1 MPARAP
7 QVLGVGLKYPEIAA
21 MTVASDQS
29 QEVAFGPF
37 RLDARGRMLYRNGA
51 SVALGTRGIDI
62 LCALAASPG
71 ALVTKDEL
79 ISKVWSGAI
88 VEDNAIQAQ
97 VSALRKALEDGK
109 GGQRYIVTVP
119 GRGYRFVAE
128 PTDARHSLLDKPSIA
143 VLPFDNMSGD
153 PSQDYFADGVVE
165 DIITELSRFS
175 ELFVIA
181 RNSSFQYKGK
191 AIDVRQIARELGVR
205 YLLEGSVR
213 HADER
218 VRISA
223 QLVDAQ
229 TGAHR
234 WAERYDRGIEDIFSV
249 QDEVAQT
256 VASVLSIQIKRAEA
270 DRALL
275 KPPTTWEAHDYFLR
289 GNAAQTRF
297 LSRFTLN
304 DLDDARALLQ
314 RSIDLDPSYA
324 RAYAVLA
331 SSHLDA
337 YLTGVN
343 DEYRTQAALD
353 RAFALARTAVE
364 IEPGLPLAHAHL
376 ADVHLFRREYDDA
389 LATWG
394 RVFELNPNF
403 TDFRYGRALNFAGKF
418 GDGLAAIKRH
428 LRLDPFA
435 PTGARLHLGIAY
447 LGQKNYAEALASFRE
462 VVTRAPEFGLG
473 RMALASTYALMGH
486 MNEAR
491 EQITELLR
499 IDPTCTVAQVARFR
513 TFRDPKDG
521 AHMLQ
526 GLLQAGLPPQ

>member
-1 MPARAP
+1 VHYIFENYVFDVGRHELLRGSTRVEVEPGVLDLLRYLIENRERVVSKDDLIEHVWNGRIVSESTMTSRITAARHAIGDTGRE
-7 QVLGVGLKYPEIAA
+7 QRLIR
-21 MTVASDQS
+21 TVARKGVRFVG
-29 QEVAFGPF
+29 EVRESGGTDAPTVGPPP
-37 RLDARGRMLYRNGA
+37 
-51 SVALGTRGIDI
+51 V
-62 LCALAASPG
+62 AASLP
-71 ALVTKDEL
+71 
-79 ISKVWSGAI
+79 
-88 VEDNAIQAQ
+88 
-97 VSALRKALEDGK
+97 
-109 GGQRYIVTVP
+109 
-119 GRGYRFVAE
+119 
-128 PTDARHSLLDKPSIA
+128 DKPSVAI
-143 VLPFDNMSGD
+143 LPFANLSGD
-153 PSQDYFADGVVE
+153 PAQDYFSDGISE

-234 WAERYDRGIEDIFSV
+234 WAERYDRRIEDIFSV

-256 VASVLSIQIKRAEA
+256 VASVLSIQINRAEA

-289 GNAAQTRF
+289 GNAALTRF
-297 LSRFTLN
+297 LSRFTLD
-304 DLDDARALLQ
+304 DLNDARALLQ

-324 RAYAVLA
+324 RAYAMLA
-331 SSHLDA
+331 SSHIDA

-499 IDPTCTVAQVARFR
+499 IDPTCTVAKVARFR

>member
-1 MPARAP
+1 MHYIFGNCVFDVGRHELVRGSTPVDAEPGVLDLLRYLIENRERVVSKDDLIEHVWNGRIVSESTMTSRVAAARQAIGDTGSE
-7 QVLGVGLKYPEIAA
+7 QHLIR
-21 MTVASDQS
+21 TVARKGLRFVG
-29 QEVAFGPF
+29 EVRESGGTDAPTVGPPP
-37 RLDARGRMLYRNGA
+37 
-51 SVALGTRGIDI
+51 V
-62 LCALAASPG
+62 AASLP
-71 ALVTKDEL
+71 
-79 ISKVWSGAI
+79 
-88 VEDNAIQAQ
+88 
-97 VSALRKALEDGK
+97 
-109 GGQRYIVTVP
+109 
-119 GRGYRFVAE
+119 
-128 PTDARHSLLDKPSIA
+128 DKPSVAI
-143 VLPFDNMSGD
+143 LPFANLSGD
-153 PSQDYFADGVVE
+153 PAQDYFSDGISE

-234 WAERYDRGIEDIFSV
+234 WAERYDRRIEDIFSV

-256 VASVLSIQIKRAEA
+256 VASVLSIQINRAEA

-289 GNAAQTRF
+289 GNAALTRF
-297 LSRFTLN
+297 LSRFTLD
-304 DLDDARALLQ
+304 DLNDARALLQ

-324 RAYAVLA
+324 RAYAMLA
-331 SSHLDA
+331 SSHIDA

-435 PTGARLHLGIAY
+435 PMGARLHLGIAY

-462 VVTRAPEFGLG
+462 VVTRAPELGVG

-513 TFRDPKDG
+513 SFRDPKDG
-521 AHMLQ
+521 AHILQ

>member
-1 MPARAP
+1 MLFCFSDCVLDTERRELERQWQPVPLGPQVFDLLVYLLENRERVVSKDDLFSAIWHDRTVSESTLTSHINAARKAVGDSGENQGVIRTIARKGFRFVAPVTEGASRAP
-7 QVLGVGLKYPEIAA
+7 PVPAPVSKDPLILP
-21 MTVASDQS
+21 D
-29 QEVAFGPF
+29 
-37 RLDARGRMLYRNGA
+37 RA
-51 SVALGTRGIDI
+51 SVAVI
-62 LCALAASPG
+62 
-71 ALVTKDEL
+71 
-79 ISKVWSGAI
+79 
-88 VEDNAIQAQ
+88 
-97 VSALRKALEDGK
+97 
-109 GGQRYIVTVP
+109 
-119 GRGYRFVAE
+119 
-128 PTDARHSLLDKPSIA
+128 
-143 VLPFDNMSGD
+143 PFEVMGHPNDTHV
-153 PSQDYFADGVVE
+153 ADGFVE
-165 DIITELSRFS
+165 DIITELTRFS
-175 ELFVIA
+175 DLFVVA
-181 RNSSFQYKGK
+181 RNSSFQYRGG
-191 AIDVRQIARELGVR
+191 AIDVRQVGQELGVR
-205 YLLEGSVR
+205 YVLEGSIR
-213 HADER
+213 HDGSR
-218 VRISA
+218 LRITA
-223 QLVDAQ
+223 QLNDAA
-229 TGAHR
+229 TRVHR
-234 WAERYDRGIEDIFSV
+234 WAERYDRKLDDLFAL
-249 QDEVAQT
+249 QDEIART
-256 VASVLSIQIKRAEA
+256 IASVLSIQINRAEA

-289 GNAAQTRF
+289 GNAALTRF
-297 LSRFTLN
+297 LSRFTLD

-331 SSHLDA
+331 SSHIDA

-343 DEYRTQAALD
+343 DEYLTQAALD

-435 PTGARLHLGIAY
+435 PLGARIHLGIAY
-447 LGQKNYAEALASFRE
+447 LAQKNYAEALASFRE
-462 VVTRAPEFGLG
+462 VVTRAPELRRA
-473 RMALASTYALMGH
+473 RMLLASTYALMGH

-499 IDPTCTVAQVARFR
+499 IDPTCTVAKVARFR

>member
-1 MPARAP
+1 MHYIFENYVFDVGRHELLRGSTRVEVEPGVLDLLRYLIENRERVVSKDDLIEHVWNGRIVSESTMTSRITAARHAIGDTGSERR
-7 QVLGVGLKYPEIAA
+7 LIR
-21 MTVASDQS
+21 TVA
-29 QEVAFGPF
+29 
-37 RLDARGRMLYRNGA
+37 
-51 SVALGTRGIDI
+51 
-62 LCALAASPG
+62 
-71 ALVTKDEL
+71 
-79 ISKVWSGAI
+79 
-88 VEDNAIQAQ
+88 
-97 VSALRKALEDGK
+97 RKGL
-109 GGQRYIVTVP
+109 
-119 GRGYRFVAE
+119 RFVGEVHKNAG
-128 PTDARHSLLDKPSIA
+128 TDAPAIEPASSAPSLPDKPSVAI
-143 VLPFDNMSGD
+143 LPFANLSGD
-153 PSQDYFADGVVE
+153 PAQDYFSDGISE

-234 WAERYDRGIEDIFSV
+234 WAERYDRRIEDIFSV

-256 VASVLSIQIKRAEA
+256 VASVLSIQINRAEA

-289 GNAAQTRF
+289 GNAALTRF
-297 LSRFTLN
+297 LSRFTLD
-304 DLDDARALLQ
+304 DLNDARALLQ

-324 RAYAVLA
+324 RAYAMLA
-331 SSHLDA
+331 SSHIDA

-435 PTGARLHLGIAY
+435 PMGARLHLGIAY

-499 IDPTCTVAQVARFR
+499 IDPTCTVAKVARFR

>member
-1 MPARAP
+1 VHYIFENYVFDVGRHELLRGSTRVEVEPGVLDLLRYLIENRERVVSKDDLIEHVWNGRIVSESTMTSRITAARHAIGDTGSE
-7 QVLGVGLKYPEIAA
+7 QRLIR
-21 MTVASDQS
+21 TVARKGVRFVG
-29 QEVAFGPF
+29 EVRESGGTDAPTVGPPP
-37 RLDARGRMLYRNGA
+37 
-51 SVALGTRGIDI
+51 V
-62 LCALAASPG
+62 AASLP
-71 ALVTKDEL
+71 
-79 ISKVWSGAI
+79 
-88 VEDNAIQAQ
+88 
-97 VSALRKALEDGK
+97 
-109 GGQRYIVTVP
+109 
-119 GRGYRFVAE
+119 
-128 PTDARHSLLDKPSIA
+128 DKPSVAI
-143 VLPFDNMSGD
+143 LPFANLSGD
-153 PSQDYFADGVVE
+153 PAQDYFSDGISE

-234 WAERYDRGIEDIFSV
+234 WAERYDRRIEDIFSV

-256 VASVLSIQIKRAEA
+256 VASVLSIQINRAEA

-289 GNAAQTRF
+289 GNAALTRF
-297 LSRFTLN
+297 LSRFTLD
-304 DLDDARALLQ
+304 DLNDARALLQ

-324 RAYAVLA
+324 RAYAMLA
-331 SSHLDA
+331 SSHIDA

-435 PTGARLHLGIAY
+435 PMGARLHLGIAY

-499 IDPTCTVAQVARFR
+499 IDPTCTVAKVARFR

>member
-1 MPARAP
+1 MIYRFTDFTLDIGRRALQRGDEPITVEPQVFDLLQYLIENRGRIVSKDDLIAGVWNGRIVSDSALSSRMTAVRQAIGDSGEKQCLIRTIARKGFRFVAPVTEGASRAP
-7 QVLGVGLKYPEIAA
+7 SVGAPVSKDPLTLP
-21 MTVASDQS
+21 D
-29 QEVAFGPF
+29 
-37 RLDARGRMLYRNGA
+37 RA
-51 SVALGTRGIDI
+51 SVAVI
-62 LCALAASPG
+62 
-71 ALVTKDEL
+71 
-79 ISKVWSGAI
+79 
-88 VEDNAIQAQ
+88 
-97 VSALRKALEDGK
+97 
-109 GGQRYIVTVP
+109 
-119 GRGYRFVAE
+119 
-128 PTDARHSLLDKPSIA
+128 
-143 VLPFDNMSGD
+143 PFEVMGHPNDTHV
-153 PSQDYFADGVVE
+153 ADGFVE
-165 DIITELSRFS
+165 DIITELTRFS
-175 ELFVIA
+175 DLFVVA
-181 RNSSFQYKGK
+181 GNSSFQYRGGV
-191 AIDVRQIARELGVR
+191 IDVRQVGQELGVR
-205 YLLEGSVR
+205 YVLQGSIR
-213 HADER
+213 HDDSR
-218 VRISA
+218 LRITA
-223 QLVDAQ
+223 QLIDAA
-229 TGAHR
+229 TRGHR
-234 WAERYDRGIEDIFSV
+234 WAERYDRNLDDLFAL
-249 QDEVAQT
+249 QDEIART
-256 VASVLSIQIKRAEA
+256 IASVLSIQINRAEA

-289 GNAAQTRF
+289 GNAALTRF

-331 SSHLDA
+331 SSHIDA

-343 DEYRTQAALD
+343 DEYLTQAALD

-435 PTGARLHLGIAY
+435 PTGARIHLGISY
-447 LGQKNYAEALASFRE
+447 LAQKNYAEALASFRE
-462 VVTRAPEFGLG
+462 VVTRAPELG
-473 RMALASTYALMGH
+473 RGRMLLASTYALMGH

-499 IDPTCTVAQVARFR
+499 IDPTCSVAQVARLRF
-513 TFRDPKDG
+513 FRDPKDG
-521 AHMLQ
+521 AHILQ

>member
-1 MPARAP
+1 MHYIFENYVFDVGRHELLRGSTRVEVEPGVLDLLRYLIENRERVVSKDDLIEHVWNGRIVSESTMTSRITAARHAIGDTGSE
-7 QVLGVGLKYPEIAA
+7 QRLIR
-21 MTVASDQS
+21 TVA
-29 QEVAFGPF
+29 
-37 RLDARGRMLYRNGA
+37 
-51 SVALGTRGIDI
+51 
-62 LCALAASPG
+62 
-71 ALVTKDEL
+71 
-79 ISKVWSGAI
+79 
-88 VEDNAIQAQ
+88 
-97 VSALRKALEDGK
+97 RKGL
-109 GGQRYIVTVP
+109 
-119 GRGYRFVAE
+119 RFVGEVHKNAG
-128 PTDARHSLLDKPSIA
+128 TDAPAIEPASSAPSLPDKPSVAI
-143 VLPFDNMSGD
+143 LPFANLSGD
-153 PSQDYFADGVVE
+153 PAQDYFSDGISE

-181 RNSSFQYKGK
+181 CNSSFQYKGK

-234 WAERYDRGIEDIFSV
+234 WAERYDRRIEDIFSV

-256 VASVLSIQIKRAEA
+256 VASVLSIQINRAEA

-289 GNAAQTRF
+289 GNAALTRF
-297 LSRFTLN
+297 LSRFTLD
-304 DLDDARALLQ
+304 DLNDARALLQ

-324 RAYAVLA
+324 RAYAMLA
-331 SSHLDA
+331 SSHIDA

-435 PTGARLHLGIAY
+435 PMGARLHLGIAY

-499 IDPTCTVAQVARFR
+499 IDPTCTVAKVARFR

>member
-1 MPARAP
+1 MHYIFENYVFDVGRHELLRGSTRVEVEPGVLDLLRYLIENRERVVSKDDLIEHVWNGRIVSESTMTSRITAARHAIGDTGSERR
-7 QVLGVGLKYPEIAA
+7 LIR
-21 MTVASDQS
+21 TVA
-29 QEVAFGPF
+29 
-37 RLDARGRMLYRNGA
+37 
-51 SVALGTRGIDI
+51 
-62 LCALAASPG
+62 
-71 ALVTKDEL
+71 
-79 ISKVWSGAI
+79 
-88 VEDNAIQAQ
+88 
-97 VSALRKALEDGK
+97 RKGL
-109 GGQRYIVTVP
+109 
-119 GRGYRFVAE
+119 RFVGEVHKNAG
-128 PTDARHSLLDKPSIA
+128 TDAPAIEPASSAPSLPDKPSVAI
-143 VLPFDNMSGD
+143 LPFANLSGD
-153 PSQDYFADGVVE
+153 SAQDYFSDGISE

-234 WAERYDRGIEDIFSV
+234 WAERYDRRIEDIFSV

-256 VASVLSIQIKRAEA
+256 VASVLSIQINRAEA

-275 KPPTTWEAHDYFLR
+275 KPPTTWEAHDCFLR
-289 GNAAQTRF
+289 GNAALTRF
-297 LSRFTLN
+297 LSRFTLD
-304 DLDDARALLQ
+304 DLNDARALLQ

-324 RAYAVLA
+324 RAYAMLA
-331 SSHLDA
+331 SSHIDA

-435 PTGARLHLGIAY
+435 PMGARLHLGIAY

-499 IDPTCTVAQVARFR
+499 IDPTCTVAKVARFR

>member
-1 MPARAP
+1 MHYIFENYVFDVGRHELLRGSTRVEVEPGVLDLLRYLIENRERVVSKDDLIEHVWNGRIVSESTMTSRITAARHAIGDTGSE
-7 QVLGVGLKYPEIAA
+7 QRLIR
-21 MTVASDQS
+21 TVARKGVRFVG
-29 QEVAFGPF
+29 EVRESGGTVGPPP
-37 RLDARGRMLYRNGA
+37 
-51 SVALGTRGIDI
+51 V
-62 LCALAASPG
+62 AASLP
-71 ALVTKDEL
+71 
-79 ISKVWSGAI
+79 
-88 VEDNAIQAQ
+88 
-97 VSALRKALEDGK
+97 
-109 GGQRYIVTVP
+109 
-119 GRGYRFVAE
+119 
-128 PTDARHSLLDKPSIA
+128 DKPSVAI
-143 VLPFDNMSGD
+143 LPFANLSGD
-153 PSQDYFADGVVE
+153 PAQDYFSDGISE

-234 WAERYDRGIEDIFSV
+234 WAERYDRRIEDIFSV

-256 VASVLSIQIKRAEA
+256 VASVLSIQINRAEA

-289 GNAAQTRF
+289 GNAALTRF
-297 LSRFTLN
+297 LSRFTLD
-304 DLDDARALLQ
+304 DLNDARVLLQ

-324 RAYAVLA
+324 RAYAMLA
-331 SSHLDA
+331 SSHIDA

-435 PTGARLHLGIAY
+435 PMGARLHLGIAY

-499 IDPTCTVAQVARFR
+499 IDPTCTVAKVARFR

>member
-1 MPARAP
+1 MHYIFENYVFDVGRHELLRGSTRVEVEPGVLDLLRYLIENRERVVSKDDLIEHVWNGRIVSESTMTSRITAARHAIGDTGRE
-7 QVLGVGLKYPEIAA
+7 QRLIR
-21 MTVASDQS
+21 TVARKGVRFVG
-29 QEVAFGPF
+29 EVRESGGTDAPTVGPPP
-37 RLDARGRMLYRNGA
+37 
-51 SVALGTRGIDI
+51 V
-62 LCALAASPG
+62 AASLP
-71 ALVTKDEL
+71 
-79 ISKVWSGAI
+79 
-88 VEDNAIQAQ
+88 
-97 VSALRKALEDGK
+97 
-109 GGQRYIVTVP
+109 
-119 GRGYRFVAE
+119 
-128 PTDARHSLLDKPSIA
+128 DKPSVAI
-143 VLPFDNMSGD
+143 LPFANLSGD
-153 PSQDYFADGVVE
+153 PAQDYFSDGISE

-223 QLVDAQ
+223 QLIDAQ

-234 WAERYDRGIEDIFSV
+234 WAERYDRRIEDVFSV
-249 QDEVAQT
+249 QDEVART
-256 VASVLSIQIKRAEA
+256 VASVLSIQINRAEA

-289 GNAAQTRF
+289 GNAALTRF
-297 LSRFTLN
+297 LSRFTLD
-304 DLDDARALLQ
+304 DLNDARALLQ

-324 RAYAVLA
+324 RAYAMLA
-331 SSHLDA
+331 SSHIDA

-435 PTGARLHLGIAY
+435 PMGARLHLGIAY

-499 IDPTCTVAQVARFR
+499 IDPTCTVAKVARFR

>member
-1 MPARAP
+1 MHYIFENYVFDVGRHELLRGSTRVEVEPGVLDLLRYLIENRERVVSKDDLIEHVWNGRIVSESTMTSRITAARHAIGDTGSE
-7 QVLGVGLKYPEIAA
+7 QRLIR
-21 MTVASDQS
+21 TVARKGVRFVG
-29 QEVAFGPF
+29 EVRESGGTDAPTVGPPP
-37 RLDARGRMLYRNGA
+37 
-51 SVALGTRGIDI
+51 V
-62 LCALAASPG
+62 AASLP
-71 ALVTKDEL
+71 
-79 ISKVWSGAI
+79 
-88 VEDNAIQAQ
+88 
-97 VSALRKALEDGK
+97 
-109 GGQRYIVTVP
+109 
-119 GRGYRFVAE
+119 
-128 PTDARHSLLDKPSIA
+128 DKPSVAI
-143 VLPFDNMSGD
+143 LPFANLSGD
-153 PSQDYFADGVVE
+153 PAQDYFSDGISE

-234 WAERYDRGIEDIFSV
+234 WAERYDRRIEDIFSV

-256 VASVLSIQIKRAEA
+256 VASVLSIQINRAEA

-462 VVTRAPEFGLG
+462 VVTRAPDFGLG

>member
-1 MPARAP
+1 MHYIFENYVFDVGRHELLRGSTRVEVEPGVLDLLRYLIENRERVVSKDDLIEHVWNGRIVSESTMTSRITAARHAIGDTGSE
-7 QVLGVGLKYPEIAA
+7 QRLIR
-21 MTVASDQS
+21 TVARKGVRFVG
-29 QEVAFGPF
+29 EVRESGGTNAPTVGPPP
-37 RLDARGRMLYRNGA
+37 
-51 SVALGTRGIDI
+51 V
-62 LCALAASPG
+62 AASLP
-71 ALVTKDEL
+71 
-79 ISKVWSGAI
+79 
-88 VEDNAIQAQ
+88 
-97 VSALRKALEDGK
+97 
-109 GGQRYIVTVP
+109 
-119 GRGYRFVAE
+119 
-128 PTDARHSLLDKPSIA
+128 DKPSVAI
-143 VLPFDNMSGD
+143 LPFANLSGD
-153 PSQDYFADGVVE
+153 PAQDYFSDGISE

-234 WAERYDRGIEDIFSV
+234 WAERYDRRIEDIFSV

-256 VASVLSIQIKRAEA
+256 VASVLSIQINRAEA

-289 GNAAQTRF
+289 GNAALTRF
-297 LSRFTLN
+297 LSRFILDDLN
-304 DLDDARALLQ
+304 DARALLQ

-324 RAYAVLA
+324 RAYAMLA
-331 SSHLDA
+331 SSHIDA

-435 PTGARLHLGIAY
+435 PMGARLHLGIAY

>member
-1 MPARAP
+1 MHYIFENYVFDVGRHELLRGSTRVEVEPGVLDLLRYLIENRERVVSKDDLIEHVWNGRIVSESTMTSRITAARHAIGDTGSE
-7 QVLGVGLKYPEIAA
+7 QRLIR
-21 MTVASDQS
+21 TVARKGVRFVG
-29 QEVAFGPF
+29 EVRESGGTDAPTVGPPP
-37 RLDARGRMLYRNGA
+37 
-51 SVALGTRGIDI
+51 V
-62 LCALAASPG
+62 AASLP
-71 ALVTKDEL
+71 
-79 ISKVWSGAI
+79 
-88 VEDNAIQAQ
+88 
-97 VSALRKALEDGK
+97 
-109 GGQRYIVTVP
+109 
-119 GRGYRFVAE
+119 
-128 PTDARHSLLDKPSIA
+128 DKPSVAI
-143 VLPFDNMSGD
+143 LPFANLSGD
-153 PSQDYFADGVVE
+153 PAQDYFSDGISE

-234 WAERYDRGIEDIFSV
+234 WAERYDRRIEDIFSV

-256 VASVLSIQIKRAEA
+256 VASVLSIQINRAEA

-289 GNAAQTRF
+289 GNAALTRF
-297 LSRFTLN
+297 LSRFTLD
-304 DLDDARALLQ
+304 DLNDARALLQ

-324 RAYAVLA
+324 RAYAMLA
-331 SSHLDA
+331 SSHIDA

-435 PTGARLHLGIAY
+435 PMGARLHLGIAY

-462 VVTRAPEFGLG
+462 VVTRAPDFGLG

>member
-1 MPARAP
+1 MHYIFENYVFDVGRHELLRGSTRVEVEPGVLDLLRYLIENRERVVSKDDLIEHVWNGRIVSESTMTSRITAARRAIGDTGSE
-7 QVLGVGLKYPEIAA
+7 QRLIR
-21 MTVASDQS
+21 TVARKGVRFVG
-29 QEVAFGPF
+29 EVRESGGTDAPTVGPPP
-37 RLDARGRMLYRNGA
+37 
-51 SVALGTRGIDI
+51 V
-62 LCALAASPG
+62 AASLP
-71 ALVTKDEL
+71 
-79 ISKVWSGAI
+79 
-88 VEDNAIQAQ
+88 
-97 VSALRKALEDGK
+97 
-109 GGQRYIVTVP
+109 
-119 GRGYRFVAE
+119 
-128 PTDARHSLLDKPSIA
+128 DKPSVAI
-143 VLPFDNMSGD
+143 LPFANLSGD
-153 PSQDYFADGVVE
+153 PAQDYFSDGISE

-234 WAERYDRGIEDIFSV
+234 WAERYDRRIEDIFSV

-256 VASVLSIQIKRAEA
+256 VASVLSIQINRAEA

-289 GNAAQTRF
+289 GNAALTRF
-297 LSRFTLN
+297 LSRFTLD
-304 DLDDARALLQ
+304 DLNDARALLQ

-324 RAYAVLA
+324 RAYAMLA
-331 SSHLDA
+331 SSHIDA

-435 PTGARLHLGIAY
+435 PVGARLHLGIAY

-462 VVTRAPEFGLG
+462 VVTRAPELGVG

-499 IDPTCTVAQVARFR
+499 IDPTCTVAKVARFR

>member
-1 MPARAP
+1 MHYIFENYVFDVGRHELLRGSTRVEVEPGVLDLLRYLIENRERVVSKDDLIEHVWNGRIVSELTMTSRITAARHAIGDTGSE
-7 QVLGVGLKYPEIAA
+7 QRLIR
-21 MTVASDQS
+21 TVARKGVRFVG
-29 QEVAFGPF
+29 EVRESGGTDAPTVGPPP
-37 RLDARGRMLYRNGA
+37 
-51 SVALGTRGIDI
+51 V
-62 LCALAASPG
+62 AASLP
-71 ALVTKDEL
+71 
-79 ISKVWSGAI
+79 
-88 VEDNAIQAQ
+88 
-97 VSALRKALEDGK
+97 
-109 GGQRYIVTVP
+109 
-119 GRGYRFVAE
+119 
-128 PTDARHSLLDKPSIA
+128 DKPSVAI
-143 VLPFDNMSGD
+143 LPFANLSGD
-153 PSQDYFADGVVE
+153 PAQDYFSDGISE

-234 WAERYDRGIEDIFSV
+234 WAERYDRRIEDIFSV

-256 VASVLSIQIKRAEA
+256 VASVLSIQINRAEA

-289 GNAAQTRF
+289 GNAALTRF
-297 LSRFTLN
+297 LSRFTLD
-304 DLDDARALLQ
+304 DLNDARALLQ

-324 RAYAVLA
+324 RAYAMLA
-331 SSHLDA
+331 SSHIDA

-435 PTGARLHLGIAY
+435 PMGARLHLGIAY

-499 IDPTCTVAQVARFR
+499 IDPTCTVAKVARFR

>member
-1 MPARAP
+1 MHYIFENYVFDVGRHELLRGSTRVEVEPGVLDLLRYLIENRERVVSKDDLIEHVWNGRIVSESTMTSRITAARHAIGDTGSE
-7 QVLGVGLKYPEIAA
+7 QRLIR
-21 MTVASDQS
+21 TVARKGLRFVG
-29 QEVAFGPF
+29 EVRESGDGCTDVGPPP
-37 RLDARGRMLYRNGA
+37 
-51 SVALGTRGIDI
+51 V
-62 LCALAASPG
+62 AASLP
-71 ALVTKDEL
+71 
-79 ISKVWSGAI
+79 
-88 VEDNAIQAQ
+88 
-97 VSALRKALEDGK
+97 
-109 GGQRYIVTVP
+109 
-119 GRGYRFVAE
+119 
-128 PTDARHSLLDKPSIA
+128 DKPSVAI
-143 VLPFDNMSGD
+143 LPFANLSGD
-153 PSQDYFADGVVE
+153 PAQDYFSDGISE

-234 WAERYDRGIEDIFSV
+234 WAERYDRRIEDIFSV

-256 VASVLSIQIKRAEA
+256 VASVLSIQINRAEA

-289 GNAAQTRF
+289 GNAALTRF
-297 LSRFTLN
+297 LSRFTLD
-304 DLDDARALLQ
+304 DLNDARALLQ

-324 RAYAVLA
+324 RAYAMLA
-331 SSHLDA
+331 SSHIDA

-435 PTGARLHLGIAY
+435 PMGARLHLGIAY

-462 VVTRAPEFGLG
+462 VVTRAPELGPG

-513 TFRDPKDG
+513 SFRDPKDG

>member
-1 MPARAP
+1 VHYIFENYVFDVGRHELLRGSTRVEVEPGVLDLLRYLIENRERVVSKDDLIEHVWNGRIVSESTMTSRITAARHAIGDTGSE
-7 QVLGVGLKYPEIAA
+7 QRLIR
-21 MTVASDQS
+21 TVARKGVRFVG
-29 QEVAFGPF
+29 EVRESGGTDAPTVGPPP
-37 RLDARGRMLYRNGA
+37 
-51 SVALGTRGIDI
+51 V
-62 LCALAASPG
+62 AASLP
-71 ALVTKDEL
+71 
-79 ISKVWSGAI
+79 
-88 VEDNAIQAQ
+88 
-97 VSALRKALEDGK
+97 
-109 GGQRYIVTVP
+109 
-119 GRGYRFVAE
+119 
-128 PTDARHSLLDKPSIA
+128 DKPSVAI
-143 VLPFDNMSGD
+143 LPFANLSGD
-153 PSQDYFADGVVE
+153 QAQDYFSDGISE

-234 WAERYDRGIEDIFSV
+234 WAERYDRRIEDIFSV

-256 VASVLSIQIKRAEA
+256 VASVLSIQINRAEA

-289 GNAAQTRF
+289 GNAALTRF
-297 LSRFTLN
+297 LSRFTLD
-304 DLDDARALLQ
+304 DLNDARALLQ

-331 SSHLDA
+331 STHLDA

-403 TDFRYGRALNFAGKF
+403 TDFRYGRALNFSGKF

-435 PTGARLHLGIAY
+435 PMGARLHLGIAY

-499 IDPTCTVAQVARFR
+499 IDPTCTVAKVARFR

>member
-1 MPARAP
+1 VHYIFENYVFDVGRHELLRGSTRVEVEPGVLDLLRYLIENRERVVSKDDLIEHVWNGRIVSESTMTSRITAARHAIGDTGSE
-7 QVLGVGLKYPEIAA
+7 QRLIR
-21 MTVASDQS
+21 TVARKGVRFVG
-29 QEVAFGPF
+29 EVRESGGTDAPTVGPPP
-37 RLDARGRMLYRNGA
+37 
-51 SVALGTRGIDI
+51 V
-62 LCALAASPG
+62 AASLP
-71 ALVTKDEL
+71 
-79 ISKVWSGAI
+79 
-88 VEDNAIQAQ
+88 
-97 VSALRKALEDGK
+97 
-109 GGQRYIVTVP
+109 
-119 GRGYRFVAE
+119 
-128 PTDARHSLLDKPSIA
+128 DKPSVAI
-143 VLPFDNMSGD
+143 LPFANLSGD
-153 PSQDYFADGVVE
+153 PAQDYFSDGISE

-234 WAERYDRGIEDIFSV
+234 WAERYDRRIEDIFSV

-256 VASVLSIQIKRAEA
+256 VASVLSIQINRAEA

-289 GNAAQTRF
+289 GNAALTRF
-297 LSRFTLN
+297 LSRFTLD
-304 DLDDARALLQ
+304 DLNDARALLQ

-324 RAYAVLA
+324 RAYAMLA
-331 SSHLDA
+331 SSHIDA

-403 TDFRYGRALNFAGKF
+403 TDFRYGRTLNFSGKF

-435 PTGARLHLGIAY
+435 PVGARLHLGIAY

-499 IDPTCTVAQVARFR
+499 IDPTCTVAKVARFR

>member
-1 MPARAP
+1 MHYIFENYVFDVGRHELLRGSTRVEVEPGVLDLLRYLIENRERVVSKDDLIEHVWNGRIVSESTMTSRITAARHAIGDTGSE
-7 QVLGVGLKYPEIAA
+7 QRLIR
-21 MTVASDQS
+21 TVARKGVRFVG
-29 QEVAFGPF
+29 EVRESGGTDAPTVGPPP
-37 RLDARGRMLYRNGA
+37 
-51 SVALGTRGIDI
+51 V
-62 LCALAASPG
+62 AASLP
-71 ALVTKDEL
+71 
-79 ISKVWSGAI
+79 
-88 VEDNAIQAQ
+88 
-97 VSALRKALEDGK
+97 
-109 GGQRYIVTVP
+109 
-119 GRGYRFVAE
+119 
-128 PTDARHSLLDKPSIA
+128 DKPSVAI
-143 VLPFDNMSGD
+143 LPFANLSGD
-153 PSQDYFADGVVE
+153 PAQDYFSDGISE

-234 WAERYDRGIEDIFSV
+234 WAERYDRRIEDIFSV

-256 VASVLSIQIKRAEA
+256 VASVLSIQINRAEA

-289 GNAAQTRF
+289 GNAALTRF
-297 LSRFTLN
+297 LSRFTLD
-304 DLDDARALLQ
+304 DLNDARALLQ

-324 RAYAVLA
+324 RAYAMLA
-331 SSHLDA
+331 SSHIDA

-435 PTGARLHLGIAY
+435 PMGARLHLGIAY

-499 IDPTCTVAQVARFR
+499 IDPTCTVAKVARFR

>member
-1 MPARAP
+1 VHYIFENYVFDVGRHELLRGSTRVEVEPGVLDLLRYLIENRERVVSKDDLIEHVWNGRIVSESTMTSRITAARHAIGDTGSE
-7 QVLGVGLKYPEIAA
+7 QRLIR
-21 MTVASDQS
+21 TVARKGVRFVG
-29 QEVAFGPF
+29 EVRESGGTDAPTVGPPP
-37 RLDARGRMLYRNGA
+37 
-51 SVALGTRGIDI
+51 V
-62 LCALAASPG
+62 AASLP
-71 ALVTKDEL
+71 
-79 ISKVWSGAI
+79 
-88 VEDNAIQAQ
+88 
-97 VSALRKALEDGK
+97 
-109 GGQRYIVTVP
+109 
-119 GRGYRFVAE
+119 
-128 PTDARHSLLDKPSIA
+128 DKPSVAI
-143 VLPFDNMSGD
+143 LPFANLSGD
-153 PSQDYFADGVVE
+153 PAQDYFSDGISE

-234 WAERYDRGIEDIFSV
+234 WAERYDRRIEDIFSV

-256 VASVLSIQIKRAEA
+256 VASVLSIQINRAEA

-289 GNAAQTRF
+289 GNAALTRF
-297 LSRFTLN
+297 LSRFTLD
-304 DLDDARALLQ
+304 DLNDARALLQ

-324 RAYAVLA
+324 RAYAMLA
-331 SSHLDA
+331 SSHIDA

-462 VVTRAPEFGLG
+462 VVTRAPELGVG

>member
-1 MPARAP
+1 VHYIFENYVFDVGRHELLRGSTRVEVEPGVLDLLRYLIENRERVVSKDDLIEHVWNGRIVSESTMTSRITAARHAIGDTGSE
-7 QVLGVGLKYPEIAA
+7 QRLIR
-21 MTVASDQS
+21 TVARKGVRFVG
-29 QEVAFGPF
+29 EVRESGGTDAPTVGPPP
-37 RLDARGRMLYRNGA
+37 
-51 SVALGTRGIDI
+51 V
-62 LCALAASPG
+62 AASLP
-71 ALVTKDEL
+71 
-79 ISKVWSGAI
+79 
-88 VEDNAIQAQ
+88 
-97 VSALRKALEDGK
+97 
-109 GGQRYIVTVP
+109 
-119 GRGYRFVAE
+119 
-128 PTDARHSLLDKPSIA
+128 DKPSVAI
-143 VLPFDNMSGD
+143 LPFANLSGD
-153 PSQDYFADGVVE
+153 PAQDYFSDGISE

-234 WAERYDRGIEDIFSV
+234 WAERYDRRIEDIFSV

-256 VASVLSIQIKRAEA
+256 VASVLSIQINRAEA

-324 RAYAVLA
+324 RAYAMLA
-331 SSHLDA
+331 SSHIDA

-435 PTGARLHLGIAY
+435 PMGARLHLGIAY

>member
-1 MPARAP
+1 MHYIFENYVFDVGRHELLRGSTRVEVEPGVLDLLRYLIENRERVVSKDDLIEHVWNGRIVSESTMTSRITAARHAIGDTGSE
-7 QVLGVGLKYPEIAA
+7 QRLIR
-21 MTVASDQS
+21 TVARKGVRFVG
-29 QEVAFGPF
+29 EVRESGGTDAPTVGPPP
-37 RLDARGRMLYRNGA
+37 
-51 SVALGTRGIDI
+51 V
-62 LCALAASPG
+62 AASLP
-71 ALVTKDEL
+71 
-79 ISKVWSGAI
+79 
-88 VEDNAIQAQ
+88 
-97 VSALRKALEDGK
+97 
-109 GGQRYIVTVP
+109 
-119 GRGYRFVAE
+119 
-128 PTDARHSLLDKPSIA
+128 DKPSVAI
-143 VLPFDNMSGD
+143 LPFANLSGD
-153 PSQDYFADGVVE
+153 PAQDYFSDGISE

-234 WAERYDRGIEDIFSV
+234 WAERYDRRIEDIFSV

-256 VASVLSIQIKRAEA
+256 VASVLSIQINRAEA

-289 GNAAQTRF
+289 GNAALTRF
-297 LSRFTLN
+297 LSRFILDDLN
-304 DLDDARALLQ
+304 DARALLQ

-324 RAYAVLA
+324 RAYAMLA
-331 SSHLDA
+331 SSHIDA

-435 PTGARLHLGIAY
+435 PMGARLHLGIAY